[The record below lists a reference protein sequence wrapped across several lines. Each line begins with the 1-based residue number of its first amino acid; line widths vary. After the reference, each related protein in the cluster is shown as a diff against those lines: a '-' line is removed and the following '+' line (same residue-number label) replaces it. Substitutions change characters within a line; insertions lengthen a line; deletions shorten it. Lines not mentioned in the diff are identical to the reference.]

1 MRKSFDFRGTGILL
15 EKFCIFGN
23 WWLLCNGSAF
33 NPNGHIPKV

>member
-15 EKFCIFGN
+15 EKFSIFGN
-23 WWLLCNGSAF
+23 WLLCNGSAF